1 MANPARRR
9 QQQASR
15 KPAKPKK
22 RPLGRRIIRAALRIY
37 AKSLLFAF
45 LIVVIWVG
53 FFRFV
58 NPPITL
64 LMYSESQRLNRL
76 SYVWMDIEDMSP
88 NIPLAIVASEDA
100 NFCLH
105 NGFDYDAIETAINE
119 RSGRGASTISQ
130 QVAKNLFLWPGRSW
144 LRKGLE
150 AGLTVMIEALWP
162 KRRILEV
169 YLNIAEFD
177 SGVFGVAAASRRYF
191 GLSAS
196 NLRLGDAA
204 KLALVLPAPRTRN
217 ANSLSATQRRRA
229 SSIAVGASTLRKD
242 GRADCFLDASAP

>member
-1 MANPARRR
+1 MAHPAQRR
-9 QQQASR
+9 R
-15 KPAKPKK
+15 KPAKKSVRK
-22 RPLGRRIIRAALRIY
+22 GFGRRVLRVAIRVY
-37 AKSLLFAF
+37 AKSLLAVF
-45 LIVVIWVG
+45 LIVVLWVG

-58 NPPITL
+58 NPPATF

-76 SYVWMDIEDMSP
+76 SYVWMDIGDMSP
-88 NIPLAIVASEDA
+88 NIPLAVVAAEDA

-105 NGFDYDAIETAINE
+105 NGFDYAAIEAAISDG
-119 RSGRGASTISQ
+119 SGRGASTISQ

-150 AGLTVMIEALWP
+150 AGFTVMIEALWP

-177 SGVFGVAAASRRYF
+177 SGAFGVAAASRRYF
-191 GLSAS
+191 GTSAS
-196 NLRLGDAA
+196 KLRLGDAA

-217 ANSLSATQRRRA
+217 ADRLSATQRRRA

-242 GRADCFLDASAP
+242 GRANCFLDAPAP